1 MFDGSGCKL
10 ESVPLGS
17 GLTGKLPLRFPDK
30 EDPKPMLPDYP
41 AQDPR

>member
-1 MFDGSGCKL
+1 MFDWSGCKL
-10 ESVPLGS
+10 ESVQLGS

-30 EDPKPMLPDYP
+30 GYPRPMFPDYP